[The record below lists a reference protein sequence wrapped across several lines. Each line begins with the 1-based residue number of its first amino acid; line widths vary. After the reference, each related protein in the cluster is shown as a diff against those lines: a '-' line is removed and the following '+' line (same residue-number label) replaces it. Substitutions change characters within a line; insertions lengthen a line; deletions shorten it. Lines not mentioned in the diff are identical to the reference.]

1 MRTGTDLPS
10 PPLEAEKDGSGGGWE
25 WVELVIARDDID
37 AHLVSG
43 LLTNAG
49 IESMHVHDVRAPVW
63 LYGGADP
70 HSPVRVMVQRLY
82 VDDARIVLAEQALD
96 AEAYDPTA
104 APAPGIRQ
112 DAPSRRSVL
121 WMTTALV
128 LGTIMA
134 ALILLQ
140 LARPIIPCQL
150 PILCSAPAQD

>member
-10 PPLEAEKDGSGGGWE
+10 PPLEQRKGDPGGGSE

-70 HSPVRVMVQRLY
+70 NSPVRVMVRRPYLE
-82 VDDARIVLAEQALD
+82 DARIVLAEQAL
-96 AEAYDPTA
+96 EGPAYRPKSSDPTPS
-104 APAPGIRQ
+104 PA
-112 DAPSRRSVL
+112 RRSAL
-121 WMTTALV
+121 WLTTAIT
-128 LGTIMA
+128 LGAILG
-134 ALILLQ
+134 ALIFVQ
-140 LARPIIPCQL
+140 LARPIIACQL
-150 PILCSAPAQD
+150 PVLCEAPARD